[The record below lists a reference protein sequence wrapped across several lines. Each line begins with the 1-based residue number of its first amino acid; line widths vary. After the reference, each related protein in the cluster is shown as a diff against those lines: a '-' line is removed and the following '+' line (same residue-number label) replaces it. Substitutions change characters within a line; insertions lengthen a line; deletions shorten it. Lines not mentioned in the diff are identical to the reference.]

1 MADSIKDS
9 GGSKQ
14 PKAAGGASSAP
25 NGPEPRE
32 PIDKFITW
40 QRKGV

>member
-1 MADSIKDS
+1 MAGNIKDS
-9 GGSKQ
+9 DGSKQ
-14 PKAAGGASSAP
+14 PKAAAAASPAP